1 MERRAKACECNT
13 LDKAVTCSF
22 LGHSELYDLGLF
34 NRIKQTLYSIVRKNG
49 KIEFLFQN
57 DYHPFYFLCLA
68 AVLEA
73 KARFSHK
80 SVTITF
86 IGEKN
91 ELPDRWL
98 NILRGHLF
106 PPCVF
111 DRQIVLP
118 TTDGTKFVQEW
129 KKTDREIIRL
139 SDYLICYVYPDLGDS
154 FNDLYK
160 FAVRQSKTTL
170 LNLAD
175 TETVQFI
182 RESVTQLNTIQQYI
196 INELKNG
203 KSYSSIGKA
212 LGITGQG
219 ARGKD
224 HKGRKLLRTLAR
236 EHFNQQC
243 AADGPI
249 PPAACTVLMPN
260 TADKLTPEE
269 EDIFKG
275 IIYFL
280 MRQLHVST
288 FLVEQNNVYSS
299 YVRLLRRITEGAV
312 RIVVATHFITPELVD
327 WESVIHRY
335 VPPYDEVLNIDPQ
348 VKMRRA
354 QYFRT
359 LDAIMMRSEYIVC
372 KLGAAYSKN
381 VGLEKKIAKH
391 KHLKIFD
398 LSNPQELIILND
410 GRELSGLY

>member
-1 MERRAKACECNT
+1 MGRQDNTCECNT

-34 NRIKQTLYSIVRKNG
+34 ERVKQAVYSVVRKNG
-49 KIEFLFQN
+49 ETEFLFQN
-57 DYHPFYFLCLA
+57 DYYPFYFLCLA
-68 AVLEA
+68 AVLEV

-98 NILRGHLF
+98 NILSGGLF

-118 TTDGTKFVQEW
+118 TTDGTRFVQEW
-129 KKTDREIIRL
+129 KKADREIIRL
-139 SDYLICYVYPDLGDS
+139 SDYLICYIYPDLGDS

-160 FAVRQSKTTL
+160 FAVRQSRTTL
-170 LNLAD
+170 LNVAA
-175 TETVQFI
+175 TETAQFI
-182 RESVTQLNTIQQYI
+182 RENITQLTTIQQYI
-196 INELKNG
+196 IYELENG

-219 ARGKD
+219 TRGKD

-260 TADKLTPEE
+260 MAERLTLEE
-269 EDIFKG
+269 EDVFKR

-280 MRQLHVST
+280 MRQLHVSM

-299 YVRLLRRITEGAV
+299 YVWLLRRITEDKA

-335 VPPYDEVLNIDPQ
+335 VPPYDEILNIDPQ
-348 VKMRRA
+348 VKVRRA

-359 LDAIMMRSEYIVC
+359 LDAIMKRSEYIVC
-372 KLGAAYSKN
+372 KLDSTYSKN

>member
-1 MERRAKACECNT
+1 MERQANACECDT
-13 LDKAVTCSF
+13 LDKSVICSF
-22 LGHSELYDLGLF
+22 LGHSEMYDLGLF
-34 NRIKQTLYSIVRKNG
+34 DRIKQTLYSIVRKNS

-86 IGEKN
+86 IGENN
-91 ELPDRWL
+91 EPPYRWL
-98 NILRGHLF
+98 NILNGQLF

-118 TTDGTKFVQEW
+118 TTDGTKFVQAW
-129 KKTDREIIRL
+129 KRTDREIIRL
-139 SDYLICYVYPDLGDS
+139 SNYLICYVYPDLADS

-170 LNLAD
+170 FSVAS
-175 TETVQFI
+175 TETAQFI
-182 RESVTQLNTIQQYI
+182 RESVTRLTTIQQYI
-196 INELKNG
+196 VCELENG

-236 EHFNQQC
+236 ERFNQQC
-243 AADGPI
+243 VADGPI

-269 EDIFKG
+269 EDVFKG

-280 MRQLHVST
+280 MRQLHVSI

-299 YVRLLRRITEGAV
+299 YVWLLRRITEGAA
-312 RIVVATHFITPELVD
+312 RIIVATHFMASELVD
-327 WESVIHRY
+327 WESVTHRY

-359 LDAIMMRSEYIVC
+359 LDTIMKRSEYIVC
-372 KLGAAYSKN
+372 KLDSAYSKN
-381 VGLEKKIAKH
+381 VGLKKKITKH